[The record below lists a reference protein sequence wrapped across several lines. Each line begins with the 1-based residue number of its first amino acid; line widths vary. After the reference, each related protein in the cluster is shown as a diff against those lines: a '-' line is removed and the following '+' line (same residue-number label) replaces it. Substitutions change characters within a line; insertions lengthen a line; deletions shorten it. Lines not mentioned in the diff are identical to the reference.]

1 MNSISI
7 HPQRTLLTTILHERI
22 LPVFR
27 PPFIVRYYIFTVS
40 ESTKTAE
47 RNWIDTIAKDA
58 EKSSDGGKYIL
69 SNDDETLIFERHGE
83 FSTYFQFCQFKQEEI
98 DNDDKFA
105 FGSLNNVLH
114 PWIGQASGE
123 LFRTVEFVFTTKM
136 PDDDAINKIMHLS
149 NGVSCDVFEKKARIW
164 TDFYR
169 HEDDAGRVLVYCDKL
184 KNDEAS
190 RLLQTLIEIG
200 QYRKLALLGFP
211 IAREKLG
218 WLKSAEEKLNNI
230 TTELDQNSTP
240 QNEILNHITKLAA
253 EVESAINEVRFRFG
267 ATEAYYR
274 LTKDRLKTL
283 RESPIDGYSTMQQFI
298 ERRLTPAMRTCEAT
312 KNRLQDLS
320 ERIGRVND
328 LLRTR
333 ISISLELQNQELLKS
348 MNRRSE
354 LQVKLS
360 ELVEGLSIFAI
371 GYYVF
376 NLLKYFLESAYPHHE
391 ELLHRLNAPLIA
403 GILAAGWLFIN
414 MRKKSIKGGK
424 D

>member
-1 MNSISI
+1 MNTVSI
-7 HPQRTLLTTILHERI
+7 HPQRTLLTQMLHERI
-22 LPVFR
+22 LPVFS

-40 ESTKTAE
+40 ETAKNVE
-47 RNWIDTIAKDA
+47 RLWIDTIAKDA
-58 EKSSDGGKYIL
+58 EQSSDGGKFIH
-69 SNDDETLIFERHGE
+69 SNSDETLIFERHGE
-83 FSTYFQFCQFKQEEI
+83 FSTYFQFRQLEQEDI
-98 DNDDKFA
+98 DNNDKYA
-105 FGSLNNVLH
+105 FGSLNDTQH
-114 PWIGQASGE
+114 PWIGADSGD
-123 LFRTVEFVFTTKM
+123 LFRNVEFIFTNKL
-136 PDDDAINKIMHLS
+136 PDDNVINKIMHLS
-149 NGVSCDVFEKKARIW
+149 NGVSCDVFDKKARIW

-169 HEDDAGRVLVYCDKL
+169 HEDDAGRVLVYCDNL

-218 WLKSAEEKLNNI
+218 WLKSAEDKLNNI
-230 TTELDQNSTP
+230 TTELDQNTTP
-240 QNEILNHITKLAA
+240 QNEILNHITKLSA

-274 LTKDRLKTL
+274 LTKDRLKAL

-348 MNRRSE
+348 MNKRSE

-371 GYYVF
+371 GYYIF
-376 NLLKYFLESAYPHHE
+376 NLLKYFLESLFPHHE
-391 ELLHRLNAPLIA
+391 EMLHKLNAPLIA
-403 GILAAGWLFIN
+403 CILAAGWLFIN
-414 MRKKSIKGGK
+414 MRKKSIKGEK